1 MDREELMKEAER
13 LRSETRSIDNEREK
27 APQKFASSVVNDIAT
42 AWWKKNGDSVLRQFG
57 LK

>member
-1 MDREELMKEAER
+1 MNRESLMKEAER
-13 LRSETRSIDNEREK
+13 LHAETRRIDNERRQ
-27 APQKFASSVVNDIAT
+27 APNKFASDVVNEVAT